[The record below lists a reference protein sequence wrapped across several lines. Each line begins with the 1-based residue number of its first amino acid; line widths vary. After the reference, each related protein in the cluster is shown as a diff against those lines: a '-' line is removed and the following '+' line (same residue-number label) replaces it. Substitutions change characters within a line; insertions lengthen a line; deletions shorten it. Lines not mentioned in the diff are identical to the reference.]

1 MQVLSAQIKCSET
14 VIAVRTFPPRT
25 SPVIV
30 HPGLDPDLSVPP
42 HNLSDHIL
50 GPARRLDSHGP
61 TLKRFQ
67 PVWITQSPLSCRLS
81 PETEALIWMRFLDG
95 AGRTKGTLKVMI
107 ALNLHSSQQV
117 LPVITNPILTSL
129 RYLGA
134 ENVYVLEETIW
145 MGVDRIKLLLEYRN
159 QALLA
164 FDNADRALDG
174 LSNLVFIDDV
184 FLCAQDILEL
194 LWQRHFQGADSAC
207 GTDWWEAKTLREQY
221 GSQTPRHP
229 MTPACIRRSSTTRK
243 TLRPRLQI
251 LTEYKDGYAAIC
263 GAKESKVFQARFHN
277 VLPVPVYLCW
287 NDIVALAPAPFRG
300 PKGLT
305 FRAADRL
312 TNECC
317 NKCLLVPNVAVTYT
331 RIIYYADG
339 VVRSSNCDNCPTS
352 RRPFHGAPDSQFLVE
367 KIDWSSYPK
376 PEIVDPTPPTHLSCD
391 ATSSSS
397 LSVELDRPDCV
408 QWPWTYV

>member
-1 MQVLSAQIKCSET
+1 MPRIQGHATAQLFQSIYPHDPKIAAGNPAPSPSRQPTLAPPQVPPPYTTGKRRRRSADNNNLRRACILNLGTLFLCLQHLHRFIFINSS
-14 VIAVRTFPPRT
+14 AFPPRT
-25 SPVIV
+25 GPVIV

-81 PETEALIWMRFLDG
+81 PKTKALIWMRFLDG
-95 AGRTKGTLKVMI
+95 AGRTKGALKVMI

-134 ENVYVLEETIW
+134 ENVGLGVQHHMRCAKEETIW
-145 MGVDRIKLLLEYRN
+145 MGVDRIKLLSEYRN

-164 FDNADRALDG
+164 FDNADWALDG

-194 LWQRHFQGADSAC
+194 LWQHHFQGADSAC

-221 GSQTPRHP
+221 GSQTPRH
-229 MTPACIRRSSTTRK
+229 RR
-243 TLRPRLQI
+243 RPLAFGGLLQLI

-263 GAKESKVFQARFHN
+263 GAKELKVFQARFHN

-300 PKGLT
+300 PEGLT
-305 FRAADRL
+305 FRAANRL
-312 TNECC
+312 TNEC
-317 NKCLLVPNVAVTYT
+317 P
-331 RIIYYADG
+331 
-339 VVRSSNCDNCPTS
+339 SSECQL
-352 RRPFHGAPDSQFLVE
+352 FA
-367 KIDWSSYPK
+367 
-376 PEIVDPTPPTHLSCD
+376 
-391 ATSSSS
+391 
-397 LSVELDRPDCV
+397 
-408 QWPWTYV
+408 